1 MSKGRGEVGYVREV
15 SILCLTAICIFAI
28 YKGIDSTLLATISAI
43 IGGIAGY
50 TLKVKRGKSEK

>member
-1 MSKGRGEVGYVREV
+1 LSVNKVEAGYVREV

-50 TLKVKRGKSEK
+50 TLKVKRGKG